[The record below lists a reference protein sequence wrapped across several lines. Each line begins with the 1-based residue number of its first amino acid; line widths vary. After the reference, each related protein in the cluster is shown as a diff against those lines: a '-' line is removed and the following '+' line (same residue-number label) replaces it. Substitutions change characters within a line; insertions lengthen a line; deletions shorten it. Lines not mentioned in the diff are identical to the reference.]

1 MLSNIPWLGHLPR
14 PPPPT
19 PIESSCEINNCYRHD
34 TMPVLGAFL
43 PIVTAPKSY
52 TTLIKFKTESVSLSW
67 FIGLHHLKFVG

>member
-1 MLSNIPWLGHLPR
+1 MLSNFPWLGHLHR
-14 PPPPT
+14 PPPPL
-19 PIESSCEINNCYRHD
+19 SLVVNCYRHD

-52 TTLIKFKTESVSLSW
+52 YTCLLLPKFKTEQSVSLSW